1 MLANSGKSPPKR
13 AGRSRDQDG
22 ALCSPQIAAGLRLR
36 HCLVEPVVAAPPTR
50 TIEHRMVIDTLSRE
64 RACRLCQ
71 SGWSRFPAADVEH
84 ARLVHL
90 IGARKQAVPINS
102 SKQRPNRNGAHICA
116 CAAKRACRA
125 PDHHEPPQ
133 LLITRAAVV
142 HFRHGY
148 GASIPR
154 PRLAQWCKRANL
166 EIRQVH
172 PDRLDV
178 RVPLA
183 PVSPMMIIGVRGEAF
198 VEVAI
203 AREVMIDPDEIGGSL
218 AAQKSR
224 EDGLSSR

>member
-1 MLANSGKSPPKR
+1 MVINT
-13 AGRSRDQDG
+13 RSREG
-22 ALCSPQIAAGLRLR
+22 
-36 HCLVEPVVAAPPTR
+36 
-50 TIEHRMVIDTLSRE
+50 
-64 RACRLCQ
+64 ACRLRQ
-71 SGWSRFPAADVEH
+71 SGWSWFPAAHVEH

-90 IGARKQAVPINS
+90 IGACKEAVPIYG
-102 SKQRPNRNGAHICA
+102 SKQRPNGNGAHICA
-116 CAAKRACRA
+116 CGAKRAGRA
-125 PDHHEPPQ
+125 PDLHEPPQ

-154 PRLAQWCKRANL
+154 PRLAQSCKRANL
-166 EIRQVH
+166 DVRQVH

-183 PVSPMMIIGVRGEAF
+183 PVSPMMMIGVRGEAF

-203 AREVMIDPDEIGGSL
+203 ARQVMIDPDEVGWSL

-224 EDGLSSR
+224 ENGLSSLVRRD